1 MAPTEPHPNRR
12 PLATARRS
20 PAWTA
25 RRSLLGVLALAA
37 LDAGAPS
44 AALARQAAPPTP
56 ASPTLRVAA
65 ADGDGRLT
73 SDASFFEAVLTN
85 PSANEAVRR
94 AAAERL
100 VRDRSPE
107 ATQAMER
114 VLLGRDALTL
124 GAIVEALD
132 RAEVRVPA
140 LAEAL
145 VAAIASDMTLDR
157 GAAARVLALSDA
169 RATELLWAV
178 ADRGELVRRT
188 GAIRGL
194 GELRSRDAAAKLIE
208 LLDEAR
214 RETPAIVQAACEALD
229 RCTGAAFG
237 VDPAKWRS
245 WWEDS
250 SQVPVE
256 VGTDAAL
263 RARVESAERAVT
275 EARRRGDRLAE
286 RLVEVYGQLF
296 LYLTQNERMRRSAE
310 LLADSLP
317 EVRSF
322 AVLQI
327 ERLLRNGERADDATR
342 RAATVLLD
350 DPIPELRAQGARL
363 LDDLSF
369 AELGLR
375 LAERLPREREPDVL
389 RAYLAALANR
399 PAPEAFAPLVALVGD
414 PVAGEPAARALGRMQ
429 ELGML
434 PADAAG
440 RLLAPLRDSVATRP
454 NGAAAQLL
462 AALGDETDI
471 QRVTALLDATDP
483 SVRRGAA
490 EGLRRKGVRRPLFER
505 ARDPAIYAPLV
516 AALADEPKTL
526 ATLDQLIAA
535 TPPGDLV
542 AEWNGAIARLLR
554 ELPIA
559 DLPAADAALERASDI
574 DARTRIAGLTRFA
587 SSALGNLRR
596 SDVEAGLRR
605 YVDLLAA
612 NERAREAIDLLE
624 SLQPREGEP
633 TRDALFRACILAGA
647 YTKAAGLNASP
658 TAWIAQLE
666 SIVTDAARA
675 RPLADEIALR
685 FAGPRGAMSAADTER
700 FERLRRGLTAA
711 AD

>member
-1 MAPTEPHPNRR
+1 LGPGVRVTT
-12 PLATARRS
+12 AT
-20 PAWTA
+20 
-25 RRSLLGVLALAA
+25 
-37 LDAGAPS
+37 
-44 AALARQAAPPTP
+44 
-56 ASPTLRVAA
+56 
-65 ADGDGRLT
+65 DGDGRLT
-73 SDASFFEAVLTN
+73 SDASFLEAVLTN

-114 VLLGRDALTL
+114 VLLGRDPLTL
-124 GAIVEALD
+124 GALVEALD
-132 RAEVRVPA
+132 RAEVRVPT
-140 LAEAL
+140 LAESL

-178 ADRGELVRRT
+178 ADRGELARRT

-214 RETPAIVQAACEALD
+214 RETPSIVQAACEALD

-237 VDPAKWRS
+237 VDPPKWRS

-286 RLVEVYGQLF
+286 RLVEVYDQLF

-317 EVRSF
+317 EVRTF
-322 AVLQI
+322 AVRQI
-327 ERLLRNGERADDATR
+327 ERLLRNGERADEATR
-342 RAATVLLD
+342 RAVTVLLD
-350 DPIPELRAQGARL
+350 DPLPELRAQGARL

-369 AELGLR
+369 VELGLR

-389 RAYLAALANR
+389 RAYLAALASR
-399 PAPEAFAPLVALVGD
+399 PAPEAFAPLVALIGD

-434 PADAAG
+434 PVDASA
-440 RLLAPLRDSVATRP
+440 RLVLPLRESLATRP

-542 AEWNGAIARLLR
+542 AEWNGALARLLR

-574 DARTRIAGLTRFA
+574 DTRTRIAGLTRFA
-587 SSALGNLRR
+587 SAALGNLRR
-596 SDVEAGLRR
+596 SDVESGLRR

-612 NERAREAIDLLE
+612 NDRAREAIDLLE

-633 TRDALFRACILAGA
+633 TRDALFRACMLAGE
-647 YTKAAGLNASP
+647 YTKAASLNASP

-666 SIVTDAARA
+666 SIISDVNRA

-700 FERLRRGLTAA
+700 FERLRRGLSASA
-711 AD
+711 N